1 MENRHKIEHYEGCLL
16 GGAVGDAL
24 GAPVEFMSLD
34 DILRRFG
41 PSGIVDY
48 APVSGKTGAIT
59 DDTQMT
65 LFTAEGMLRSV
76 TRWRHKGVCYPPAVV
91 YYSYQRWLMTQD
103 SSVDKDGDVSW
114 LMDIPELHSERAP
127 GSSCLSALRSSRQ
140 GSMKEPIN
148 DSKGCGGVMRIAP
161 VGLTQALEIV
171 FETGCEVAALTHG
184 HPTGYLAAGCL
195 AQIIRHI
202 IDGYSL
208 IQAIE
213 ATQAILAEQR
223 DCEECRDAIG
233 AALLA
238 WRRKQPSFETVET
251 LGEGW
256 IAEEALAIGI
266 YCALVG
272 GDDFERGVTLAVN
285 HSGDSD
291 STGAI
296 TGNIMGALLGVSAI
310 PQRYL
315 DQLELKD
322 VITELAD
329 DLYTGF
335 KEGDGWWNKYPG
347 SGLYFRSKEEDVE
360 HYTVPFDRCYWVVPG
375 KLMAGCY
382 PGGLNKE
389 EARKTLQGL
398 LDHGIRHVVSLM
410 EPDEK
415 DHAGKPF
422 ISYEPLMQSL
432 AIAAGKAVTFARF
445 PIKDQNIPT
454 EDEMV
459 GILDHIGR
467 EIDASIPVYVHCWG
481 GKGRTGTVVGC
492 YLARH
497 GLASGKSA
505 LRGIQELRRDVADAH
520 HASPETDPQ
529 KKMVISWARGQ

>member
-1 MENRHKIEHYEGCLL
+1 MKNRKTIDHYEGCLL

-24 GAPVEFMSLD
+24 GAPVEFMSLEA
-34 DILRRFG
+34 ILRQFG
-41 PSGIVDY
+41 PSGIRDY
-48 APVSGKTGAIT
+48 SPAFGKTGAIT

-76 TRWRHKGVCYPPAVV
+76 TRWRHKGICYPPSVV
-91 YYSYQRWLMTQD
+91 YYSYKRWLMTQD
-103 SSVDKDGDVSW
+103 SSVARDGDVSW
-114 LMDIPELHSERAP
+114 LMDIPELYSRRAP
-127 GSSCLSALRSSRQ
+127 GNSCLSALRSHDQ
-140 GSMKEPIN
+140 GSVKEPIN
-148 DSKGCGGVMRIAP
+148 NSKGCGGVMRIAP
-161 VGLTQALEIV
+161 VGLIPDLEES
-171 FETGCEVAALTHG
+171 FEMGCEIAALTHG

-202 IDGYSL
+202 FEGYSL
-208 IQAIE
+208 LQAVE
-213 ATQAILAEQR
+213 ATQEILVTWDNNQ
-223 DCEECRDAIG
+223 ECRKAIE

-238 WRRKQPSFETVET
+238 WRHKQPSFETVET

-272 GDDFERGVTLAVN
+272 DDDFEKGVTLAVN

-296 TGNIMGALLGVSAI
+296 TGNIMGALLGASTI

-335 KEGDGWWNKYPG
+335 QEGDEWWNKYPG
-347 SGLYFRSKEEDVE
+347 SGLYFQSKEEKVE
-360 HYTVPFDRCYWVVPG
+360 QYTVPFDRCYWVVPG

-382 PGGLNKE
+382 PGGLHKD
-389 EARKTLQGL
+389 EARSKLQGMI
-398 LDHGIRHVVSLM
+398 DHGIRHVVSLM
-410 EPDEK
+410 EADET
-415 DHAGKPF
+415 DHAGHAF

-432 AIAAGKAVTFARF
+432 AVDAGKAVTFARF
-445 PIKDQNIPT
+445 PIQDLSTPT
-454 EDEMV
+454 ADEMV
-459 GILDHIGR
+459 AILDHIDR
-467 EIDASIPVYVHCWG
+467 KIDASIPTYIHCWG

-497 GLASGKSA
+497 GRATGEGA
-505 LRGIQELRRDVADAH
+505 LQLVQELRKDVADAH
-520 HASPETDPQ
+520 QSSPENDRQ
-529 KKMVISWARGQ
+529 KRMVTSW